1 MAKRWWVLGLGAVA
15 GSSFLIYKAI
25 TRRPLVDLHDRVVA
39 ITGAASGIG
48 LATAHICAAHGARL
62 VLLDED
68 AGELAEA
75 AAALAI
81 YDTDVLPLPVSFT
94 DAAAVEAAVEAIYAR
109 FDRLDVLVNAAIRL
123 LGGLLP
129 DQDPARLQ
137 TALERDLYSAVRLTQ
152 LIVPRMVAR
161 GRGHIVT
168 ASDLSGRI
176 PIPAMAAYSGLAA
189 GLVGFT
195 SALRREV
202 DDAGIRVSLVM
213 TDLVDMPE
221 QAAQSIVDAIQYGHR
236 EVVTGGVRIVLGI
249 SLERLLS
256 PVVDL
261 IWYWRFM
268 PDFIERVRQF

>member
-152 LIVPRMVAR
+152 LIVPRMVAQPPVAR
-161 GRGHIVT
+161 
-168 ASDLSGRI
+168 
-176 PIPAMAAYSGLAA
+176 
-189 GLVGFT
+189 
-195 SALRREV
+195 
-202 DDAGIRVSLVM
+202 
-213 TDLVDMPE
+213 
-221 QAAQSIVDAIQYGHR
+221 QSNTYLCPYVQSFP
-236 EVVTGGVRIVLGI
+236 EVVTTALEQAGDHAATIEHFRQAHALVPDSWTFRRQAW
-249 SLERLLS
+249 SLEPGGDSPMARFWQGPSDDNPEAWPYEGDWLS
-256 PVVDL
+256 DVRETGAANYSEP
-261 IWYWRFM
+261 WR
-268 PDFIERVRQF
+268 P